1 MVPPRAEEVPAVTTT
16 AEALITPP
24 PPAPITG
31 AEEVGTIAEASAT
44 QVLMGASDTAGLGG
58 EDVVVAMD
66 EDSAAPLSS
75 ESRDIVIPLASGLTQ
90 VAAATSSLPTVR
102 VSGPFPTAEISGP
115 PSTAEMAETSSDQ
128 INLTAEEVMELAN
141 CRYIDFPGVGVID
154 LEGPLYSEKGFE
166 VAEERVSNALTI
178 RETLA
183 SVSKALQEYE
193 STGGFS
199 SAAGA
204 EDCRRD
210 SGGACGPRGAN
221 RRRIRAVSS

>member
-1 MVPPRAEEVPAVTTT
+1 
-16 AEALITPP
+16 
-24 PPAPITG
+24 
-31 AEEVGTIAEASAT
+31 
-44 QVLMGASDTAGLGG
+44 
-58 EDVVVAMD
+58 
-66 EDSAAPLSS
+66 
-75 ESRDIVIPLASGLTQ
+75 
-90 VAAATSSLPTVR
+90 
-102 VSGPFPTAEISGP
+102 
-115 PSTAEMAETSSDQ
+115 MAETSSDQ

-154 LEGPLYSEKGFE
+154 LEGPQYSEKGFE
-166 VAEERVSNALTI
+166 VAKERVSNALTI